1 MTRLPL
7 GKSVLT
13 AACAAVLAVCPAVV
27 SDASAASTTHP
38 AAAAATHPTAH
49 ATGDK
54 GKGDKSK
61 GHKGDKH
68 GGKGGGKHG
77 KTPKP
82 GKKPHKKPV
91 KVDKLAG
98 ARTGATHAI
107 KAQLRSV
114 THLVTLAGAF
124 EGPDAAALG
133 TVLAAD
139 RDAVNADLAAVANAA
154 TRTELAGLRA
164 AAVQTRHVAGSQYQ
178 LVTAID
184 AITTDATDAAT
195 TLASL
200 QQELDAM
207 AADQEDV
214 SAQQSELDDA
224 TTALAA
230 IDSELG
236 DGLSAVLG
244 LSPTANKGALRTAA
258 HTAHVGLD
266 DAADQLAQAQA
277 DLLSVEQ
284 SLGMAP

>member
-13 AACAAVLAVCPAVV
+13 AACATVLAVCPAVV
-27 SDASAASTTHP
+27 SDASAASTAHR
-38 AAAAATHPTAH
+38 ASAAATHATAH

-54 GKGDKSK
+54 SK
-61 GHKGDKH
+61 GSKGSKSGKH
-68 GGKGGGKHG
+68 GGKHG

-98 ARTGATHAI
+98 PRTGATHAI

-114 THLVTLAGAF
+114 THLVSLAAAF
-124 EGPDAAALG
+124 EGPDAVALG

-139 RDAVNADLAAVANAA
+139 RDAVNADLAAVVGAT

-178 LVTAID
+178 LVTAVD
-184 AITTDATDAAT
+184 ALAADAKDAAT

-214 SAQQSELDDA
+214 SAQQGELDDA

-230 IDSELG
+230 VDSELG
-236 DGLSAVLG
+236 DGLSGVLG
-244 LSPTANKGALRTAA
+244 LSPTATKATLRAA
-258 HTAHVGLD
+258 VHTAHVGLD